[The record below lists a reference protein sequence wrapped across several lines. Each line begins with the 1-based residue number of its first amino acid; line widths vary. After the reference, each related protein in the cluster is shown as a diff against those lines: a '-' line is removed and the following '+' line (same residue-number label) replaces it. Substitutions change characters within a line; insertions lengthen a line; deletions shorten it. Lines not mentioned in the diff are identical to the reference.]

1 MMMVIIA
8 IYSMII
14 SGITQ
19 KFGYTHVVRGQIKHS
34 QAGAVRVNCMDSLD
48 RTNVVQGAIARH
60 TLSNQVIKLFKQGTG
75 TDSNQVAVRH
85 L

>member
-1 MMMVIIA
+1 MISTHDLFRSIIPE
-8 IYSMII
+8 YRLV

-19 KFGYTHVVRGQIKHS
+19 KFGYTHVVRGEIKRS

-60 TLSNQVIKLFKQGTG
+60 TLSNQVTIATW
-75 TDSNQVAVRH
+75 
-85 L
+85 